1 MGTGYTDDDDQGE
14 AILGSG
20 SKADPTDGVEMV
32 RTCVC
37 CTVQEGDRDGD
48 GGGVP

>member
-32 RTCVC
+32 RTCVMYD
-37 CTVQEGDRDGD
+37 T
-48 GGGVP
+48 GGR